1 MSKRS
6 STVGLGRD
14 GPGTVVRRNGW
25 GSGEARHGGDVEV
38 NRGSAEQRKQRGDDV
53 DEQAT
58 SSVMGRSQWRLESFP
73 RETALS
79 GGLSTESEEG
89 AETHRLGRD

>member
-1 MSKRS
+1 M
-6 STVGLGRD
+6 
-14 GPGTVVRRNGW
+14 
-25 GSGEARHGGDVEV
+25 
-38 NRGSAEQRKQRGDDV
+38 

-58 SSVMGRSQWRLESFP
+58 SSAMGRSQWRLESFP
-73 RETALS
+73 IQTALS

>member
-1 MSKRS
+1 MLFYI
-6 STVGLGRD
+6 TVGAPQAV
-14 GPGTVVRRNGW
+14 PGTACA
-25 GSGEARHGGDVEV
+25 EANRTVCTEV
-38 NRGSAEQRKQRGDDV
+38 YC
-53 DEQAT
+53 
-58 SSVMGRSQWRLESFP
+58 SSGRSRWRLESFP